1 MEIARPVNTA
11 SKHLHGGYV
20 ANPFDGTTAVPMKAY
35 GRQLLPCW
43 GLDPAVRHI
52 NHGSFGATSRAVLDE
67 QLRWQQLME
76 ANPARFFMTELPGHL
91 RDVAAVIASFVGTEP
106 DRLAFVEN
114 ATSGTSAVLRG
125 LDFQRGDEIL
135 TTDHV
140 YNALRNTIR
149 YVADR
154 TGAILREVA
163 IPVPTVDPAILIEAI
178 RSGIN
183 GRTSLVVI
191 DHITSASATTFPVEA
206 IVKVCRERG
215 VPVLVDGAH
224 APGMIDLD
232 IDAIGADWYVGNC
245 HKWLCA
251 PKGAAFIVVSRAPA
265 AVIHPLAISHA
276 YGQGFPVEFDKIGT
290 RDATAWLSIPAAIR
304 FHEGLGGEV
313 LRARNRKVALAVAG
327 TIASSTGMSAACAPA
342 LCQAMVALR
351 LPGQLHATR
360 EVAARIHDDLY
371 ERHGFEAAIT
381 TVGGSLY
388 LRISVQAYNDESDF
402 EGLGEAVL
410 SAVRAV
416 P

>member
-1 MEIARPVNTA
+1 MTTLAGCSIAARA
-11 SKHLHGGYV
+11 EAHG
-20 ANPFDGTTAVPMKAY
+20 
-35 GRQLLPCW
+35 RHLLPCW
-43 GLDPAVRHI
+43 GLDPGVRHI
-52 NHGSFGATSRAVLDE
+52 NHGAYGATPLAVRDE
-67 QLRWQQLME
+67 HLRWQTLME
-76 ANPARFFMTELPGHL
+76 SNPARFFMTELPVHL
-91 RDVAAVIASFVGTEP
+91 RHAAAEVAPFLGTGP

-154 TGAILREVA
+154 TGAIPREVTIA
-163 IPVPTVDPAILIEAI
+163 MPVVDPSLVVDAI

-183 GRTSLVVI
+183 DRTSLVVI
-191 DHITSASATTFPVEA
+191 DHIASASATTFPVEA

-224 APGMIDLD
+224 APGMVDLD

-251 PKGAAFIVVSRAPA
+251 PKGAAFIATSQTPA
-265 AVIHPLAISHA
+265 AAIHPLAISHA

-290 RDATAWLSIPAAIR
+290 RDASAWLSIPSAIR
-304 FHEGLGGEV
+304 FHEALGGGV
-313 LRARNRKVALAVAG
+313 LRARNRRVALAVADSIAG
-327 TIASSTGMSAACAPA
+327 TTGMPAACAPA
-342 LCQAMVALR
+342 LCQSMVSLR
-351 LPGQLHATR
+351 LPGQLQPSR

-371 ERHGFEAAIT
+371 RRHGFEAAIT
-381 TVGGSLY
+381 TVGGALH

-402 EGLGEAVL
+402 AGLGEAVL
-410 SAVRAV
+410 SAARAAS
-416 P
+416 

>member
-1 MEIARPVNTA
+1 MRAAADHSLWCEGTQ
-11 SKHLHGGYV
+11 G
-20 ANPFDGTTAVPMKAY
+20 DGSGLEPPMDY
-35 GRQLLPCW
+35 GRHLLSSW
-43 GLDPAVRHI
+43 GLDPGVRHI
-52 NHGSFGATSRAVLDE
+52 NHGAFGATPLVVRGE
-67 QLRWQQLME
+67 HLRWQTLME
-76 ANPARFFMTELPGHL
+76 SNPARFFMTELPVHL
-91 RDVAAVIASFVGTEP
+91 RHAAAEVAPFVGTEA

-125 LDFQRGDEIL
+125 LEFQQGDEIL

-163 IPVPTVDPAILIEAI
+163 IPMPVFDPAFVVDAI
-178 RSGIN
+178 RAGIN
-183 GRTSLVVI
+183 ARTSLVVI
-191 DHITSASATTFPVEA
+191 DHIASASAATFPVDA

-251 PKGAAFIVVSRAPA
+251 PKGAAFIATSRTPA
-265 AVIHPLAISHA
+265 AAIHPLAISHA

-290 RDATAWLSIPAAIR
+290 RDASAWLSIPAAIR
-304 FHEGLGGEV
+304 FHAALGGKA
-313 LRARNRKVALAVAG
+313 LRARNRRVALAVAG
-327 TIASSTGMSAACAPA
+327 AIASTTGMSAACAPA
-342 LCQAMVALR
+342 LCQAMVAFR
-351 LPGQLHATR
+351 LPGRVHATR

-371 ERHGFEAAIT
+371 ERHGFEVGIT
-381 TVGGSLY
+381 TVGGALH

-402 EGLGEAVL
+402 EGLGEAAL
-410 SAVRAV
+410 AAVRAV
-416 P
+416 S